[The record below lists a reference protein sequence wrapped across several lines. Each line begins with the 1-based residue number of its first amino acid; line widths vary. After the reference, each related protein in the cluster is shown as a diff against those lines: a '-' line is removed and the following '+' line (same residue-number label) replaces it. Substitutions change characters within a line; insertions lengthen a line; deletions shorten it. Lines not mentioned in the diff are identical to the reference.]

1 MFRLALTLIS
11 ALFLLSGCAL
21 DKEEELRVQLSEWVM
36 LGDTYFFA
44 SNGTCTAAVFHTEN
58 PRISSLLPPAR
69 SVDTGL
75 KMLAEGQPVVFKVGG
90 KSPNALVESIMSRDL
105 PHGISVLNSGLAG
118 VDCMSE
124 LVKSIYHQAIMNPTS
139 RMAFIPEGHGVMIV
153 DAQAKAV
160 IYVRSNG

>member
-1 MFRLALTLIS
+1 MFRLAITLIT

-21 DKEEELRVQLSEWVM
+21 DKEEVLRAQLSQWIT
-36 LGDTYFFA
+36 LGDTYFFE
-44 SNGTCTAAVFHTEN
+44 SSSSCTAAVFHTES
-58 PRISSLLPPAR
+58 PRISSLLGAAR

-75 KMLAEGQPVVFKVGG
+75 KMVAEGQPVVFKVGG
-90 KSPNALVESIMSRDL
+90 KSPNALVEAIMSRDL

-118 VDCMSE
+118 VNCMSE

-139 RMAFIPEGHGVMIV
+139 RMAFIPEGHGIMIV
-153 DAQAKAV
+153 DSQAKAV

>member
-1 MFRLALTLIS
+1 MFRLATTLIS

-21 DKEEELRVQLSEWVM
+21 DKEDELRLQLSEWVM
-36 LGDTYFFA
+36 LGDTYFFE
-44 SNGTCTAAVFHTEN
+44 SSGSCTAAVFHTES
-58 PRISSLLPPAR
+58 PRISSLLPKAR

-90 KSPNALVESIMSRDL
+90 KSPNALVEAIMSRDL
-105 PHGISVLNSGLAG
+105 PHGIGILNSGLAG
-118 VDCMSE
+118 VNCMSE

-139 RMAFIPEGHGVMIV
+139 RMAFIPEGHAIMIV

-160 IYVRSNG
+160 IYVRSN

>member
-11 ALFLLSGCAL
+11 TLFLLSGCAL

-36 LGDTYFFA
+36 LGDTYFFE

>member
-1 MFRLALTLIS
+1 MFRLAVMLIS

-21 DKEEELRVQLSEWVM
+21 DKEDELRVQLSEWVT
-36 LGDTYFFA
+36 LGDTYFFK
-44 SNGTCTAAVFHTEN
+44 SNGTCTAAVFHTDS
-58 PRISSLLPPAR
+58 PRISSLLGAAR

-75 KMLAEGQPVVFKVGG
+75 KMLADGQPVVFKVGD
-90 KSPNALVESIMSRDL
+90 KSPNALVEAIMSRDL

-118 VDCMSE
+118 VNCMSE
-124 LVKSIYHQAIMNPTS
+124 LVKSIYHQAIMNPSS

-153 DAQAKAV
+153 DSQAKAV